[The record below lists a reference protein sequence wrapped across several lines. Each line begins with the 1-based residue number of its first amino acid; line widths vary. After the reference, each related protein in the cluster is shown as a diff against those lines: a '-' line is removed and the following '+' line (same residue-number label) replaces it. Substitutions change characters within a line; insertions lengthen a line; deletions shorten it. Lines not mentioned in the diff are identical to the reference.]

1 MNQICLEI
9 ENLETLVAFIED
21 AKKAGFL
28 KDIRTEQ
35 IKELFS
41 KKSFPVR
48 VPVDLNALLAVA
60 GNPIVKR
67 TFGKK
72 IETKTVDI
80 LNQALRSG

>member
-1 MNQICLEI
+1 MNQVCLEI
-9 ENLETLVAFIED
+9 ENLETLMAFIED

-41 KKSFPVR
+41 KKVFPVR

-60 GNPIVKR
+60 GNPIVKKA
-67 TFGKK
+67 FGKK